1 MKRPTKLFF
10 MIVLISATVAK
21 AQQPTVKPYDIDLAN
36 YQYPYPVLP
45 SKNSA
50 LVIAVTF
57 SYRNRFAIRFLHLE
71 ILAISFLW
79 EKPFNCRS
87 DPSGNSLYAA
97 SKCLCDRFILT
108 M

>member
-10 MIVLISATVAK
+10 MSVLISATVAK

-57 SYRNRFAIRFLHLE
+57 SYRNRFAI
-71 ILAISFLW
+71 SFSS
-79 EKPFNCRS
+79 FR
-87 DPSGNSLYAA
+87 NSCNIVFMGETFQL
-97 SKCLCDRFILT
+97 SQ
-108 M
+108 